1 MGKKIIYSL
10 LLIFYIAGCA
20 FIWYPVIEGTIN
32 HRQEEQ
38 AVQEF
43 EKMREQVISSSQ
55 EGHPEEEAIIYRQLK
70 EEMKAYNQRI
80 YEDRQRGL
88 VDAWSYEQSG
98 ISMEGYSDQDVI
110 GYLQIDK
117 MGIRIPVYLGA
128 SKENMAKG
136 ATILGQT
143 SMPIGGINTNCV
155 IAAHR
160 GYRGTPMFRDIEL
173 LEIGDRAILSNLWD
187 TLIYE
192 VYKIEVIL
200 PNQIDK
206 IKIQEGNELLTLLTC
221 HPYSQNYQR
230 YVVYL
235 RRIDENSSSSTTPRE
250 DEKNQEETEE
260 NIVVKR
266 DISSQETIRK
276 EQILTNIGITATIVM
291 TAVILIGWVASAY
304 KKRRR

>member
-1 MGKKIIYSL
+1 
-10 LLIFYIAGCA
+10 
-20 FIWYPVIEGTIN
+20 
-32 HRQEEQ
+32 
-38 AVQEF
+38 
-43 EKMREQVISSSQ
+43 MREQVISSSQ
-55 EGHPEEEAIIYRQLK
+55 EGRPEEEAIIYRQLK

-88 VDAWSYEQSG
+88 VEAWSYEQSG
-98 ISMEGYSDQDVI
+98 ISMEGYSDQDAI

-136 ATILGQT
+136 VTVLGQT

-155 IAAHR
+155 IAAH
-160 GYRGTPMFRDIEL
+160 RGTPMFRDIEL

-206 IKIQEGNELLTLLTC
+206 IKVQEGKELLTLLTC

-235 RRIDENSSSSTTPRE
+235 RRIDENSSSSTAPRE
-250 DEKNQEETEE
+250 DEKNQEETEGDTA
-260 NIVVKR
+260 VKL

-276 EQILTNIGITATIVM
+276 EQILTNTRNNSDDCDDSCYPDRMGGFS
-291 TAVILIGWVASAY
+291 L
-304 KKRRR
+304 